1 MECATFSFDINFLA
15 EIRYR
20 GFLTGHTKDEFDMD
34 YREGM
39 ERQLIFVGAAA
50 AAAAAETQPKEEH
63 ELQVAYDSGNR
74 QKCSISLN
82 NDHPDF
88 FYVASNQG
96 WFHKTLPTSAEQD
109 AYGNAPALGHILLC
123 FASCEIYN
131 KPKCTGDEL
140 KMDELSQALEIQ
152 VNGKMAEL
160 VILAR
165 ECAILKRQMA
175 VAFPANEEGRYLIK
189 VRINPN
195 VVNATAK
202 QKIVRISSIIVF

>member
-1 MECATFSFDINFLA
+1 MCHFLFDINLLA

-34 YREGM
+34 YLEGV
-39 ERQLIFVGAAA
+39 ERKLIF
-50 AAAAAETQPKEEH
+50 AAAAAETQPKAEH
-63 ELQVAYDSGNR
+63 EFQVAYDSGNR
-74 QKCSISLN
+74 QKCNISLN
-82 NDHPDF
+82 NDHPDY

-123 FASCEIYN
+123 FASCQIYN
-131 KPKCTGDEL
+131 KPGCTGDEL

-152 VNGKMAEL
+152 VNGEMAEL
-160 VILAR
+160 VLLDK
-165 ECAILKRQMA
+165 ECVILKHHQLA
-175 VAFPANEEGRYLIK
+175 VAFPANQEGRYLIK